1 MQTQETTSISAQSD
15 ADTNSGKQAWL
26 TVLTPWR
33 KATLIALPT
42 FLVTRLLMII
52 LTYFGGVLFNV
63 QSNSS
68 FPLTFQSIL
77 YYWYQWD
84 APRNLSIAAQGY
96 TNPAYTTLFPLY
108 PAIVHLVSALLHLDT
123 LLTGMIISN
132 LALFGAM
139 IIIYRLV
146 ENEFDAGT
154 AKRCMLYIAIFPTAL
169 FFFTAYN
176 TALLLFLTI
185 TTIYLLRQGSWW
197 LAGCFGGLAA
207 LTDLSGSLLF
217 IVFLC
222 EFVRQQ
228 GPILRQSPAMK
239 SNLQR
244 RAASSVAE
252 ADTQQAD
259 TSEPETINVSG
270 GFTQTIEGQA
280 EQRARVMLVIPLLA
294 SILIPLG
301 LMIYALSLSKPF
313 QDPFIFLHPVTT
325 NQPGLFGGLIT
336 AFHTLSSGSWDTFAA
351 THSIFELLLLL
362 GMIALIVAGFKG
374 RERLAPT
381 QWPLLV
387 FGVLIIIYALLF
399 PNQLGVAFNQYD
411 PLPSMQYA
419 ALLFIPGFI
428 ILARMGRYPWVHQT
442 YLLFSTPLLAFLVI
456 QMFKMLWA
464 M

>member
-1 MQTQETTSISAQSD
+1 MQTQETTSITAVAD
-15 ADTNSGKQAWL
+15 ADTNNVKQAWL
-26 TVLTPWR
+26 TALAPWR
-33 KATLIALPT
+33 KAALTALPT

-52 LTYFGGVLFNV
+52 LTYFGAVLFNV

-68 FPLTFQSIL
+68 FALTFQSIL

-84 APRNLSIAAQGY
+84 APRNLTIAAQGY

-108 PAIVHLVSALLHLDT
+108 PTLVHLVSALLHLDT
-123 LLTGMIISN
+123 LLTGIIISN

-139 IIIYRLV
+139 MVIYHLV

-176 TALLLFLTI
+176 TALLLFLVI

-228 GPILRQSPAMK
+228 GPL
-239 SNLQR
+239 L
-244 RAASSVAE
+244 
-252 ADTQQAD
+252 QQARPE
-259 TSEPETINVSG
+259 SERRTKI
-270 GFTQTIEGQA
+270 
-280 EQRARVMLVIPLLA
+280 MLASPLLA

-301 LMIYALSLSKPF
+301 LLIYAASLSKPF
-313 QDPFIFLHPVTT
+313 QDPFIFLHPSTD

-336 AFHTLSSGSWDTFAA
+336 AFHTISSGSLDTFAA
-351 THSIFELLLLL
+351 AHSVFELLLLL
-362 GMIALIVAGFKG
+362 GMIALLIAGFKG

-387 FGVLIIIYALLF
+387 FGILIIIYAILF
-399 PNQLGVAFNQYD
+399 PNQLGLAFNQYD

-442 YLLFSTPLLAFLVI
+442 YLLFATPLLAFLVF

>member
-1 MQTQETTSISAQSD
+1 MQTQETTSTSAESD
-15 ADTNSGKQAWL
+15 ADSNNVKQAWL
-26 TVLTPWR
+26 TALAPWR
-33 KATLIALPT
+33 KATLVALPT

-63 QSNSS
+63 QSNST

-84 APRNLSIAAQGY
+84 APRNLTIASQGY
-96 TNPAYTTLFPLY
+96 TNPTYTTLFPLY
-108 PAIVHLVSALLHLDT
+108 PAIVHLVSAPLHLDT
-123 LLTGMIISN
+123 LLAGMIISN
-132 LALFGAM
+132 LALLGAM
-139 IIIYRLV
+139 MVIYRLV

-154 AKRCMLYIAIFPTAL
+154 AKRCMLYIAVFPTAL

-207 LTDLSGSLLF
+207 LTDLTGSLLF
-217 IVFLC
+217 IIFLC

-228 GPILRQSPAMK
+228 GSIMRQAWPASEKRTKIIL
-239 SNLQR
+239 
-244 RAASSVAE
+244 AS
-252 ADTQQAD
+252 
-259 TSEPETINVSG
+259 
-270 GFTQTIEGQA
+270 
-280 EQRARVMLVIPLLA
+280 PLLA
-294 SILIPLG
+294 SILIPIG
-301 LMIYALSLSKPF
+301 LLIYAAALSKPF
-313 QDPFIFLHPVTT
+313 HDPFIFLHPSPDS
-325 NQPGLFGGLIT
+325 QPGIFSGLIT
-336 AFHTLSSGSWDTFAA
+336 AFHTISSGSLNTFAA
-351 THSIFELLLLL
+351 THSLFELLLLL
-362 GMIALIVAGFKG
+362 GMVALLLAGFKG

-387 FGVLIIIYALLF
+387 FGILIVIYALLF
-399 PNQLGVAFNQYD
+399 PNQLGLAFNQYD

-442 YLLFSTPLLAFLVI
+442 YLLFATPLLAFLVF